1 MKLIVI
7 MRLLRVKQWP
17 KNLLILAAPL
27 GGGLTLNW
35 QNLTLGITAFVT
47 FSFLASGVYILNDY
61 HDRFSDR
68 NHAVKRFRPIASGEF
83 PEQIALLFSFIL
95 ISLVFFNLV
104 DYPSNSTYTLL
115 SYLIIN
121 ILYTFKLKTV
131 PVLDLGIVA
140 SGYSLR
146 ILFGAQVFSIEPSSW
161 LLISTFCA
169 ACGVIAAKRKSE
181 LDSNLSKEIHDRKV
195 LNEYSSSGLQSVV
208 TLAMGTAFTTYSL
221 WLFENKKGP
230 ELIALSCEFLGLAL
244 LIQILMK
251 SDKGLLES
259 PEKLIV
265 NSHFVSTLFAFSALN
280 LLVIYR

>member
-1 MKLIVI
+1 MKSFVI
-7 MRLLRVKQWP
+7 LRLLRVNQWP

-35 QNLTLGITAFVT
+35 QNLNLGVSAFVT
-47 FSFLASGVYILNDY
+47 FSFLASGIYILNDY

-68 NHAVKRFRPIASGEF
+68 NHPMKRFRPIASGQF
-83 PEQIALLFSFIL
+83 PEQIALLLSFML
-95 ISLVFFNLV
+95 ISLVFINL
-104 DYPSNSTYTLL
+104 DGHPTNSTYTLL

-169 ACGVIAAKRKSE
+169 AFGVIAAKRKSE
-181 LDSNLSKEIHDRKV
+181 LDSNISKGVHDRKV

-221 WLFENKKGP
+221 WLFENQNGP
-230 ELIALSCEFLGLAL
+230 ELIALCCEFLGLAL

-259 PEKLIV
+259 PEKLIT
-265 NSHFVSTLFAFSALN
+265 NSHFIYTLFVFSALN
-280 LLVIYR
+280 VLVIYT